1 MRWLDD
7 VCSDLKVMDVE
18 NWIELVLNRNACRDV
33 VQKVKTHE
41 GL

>member
-1 MRWLDD
+1 MKWLDD

-18 NWIELVLNRNACRDV
+18 NWIERALNRNAWRDV
-33 VQKVKTHE
+33 VEKVKTYE